1 MGKFISRG
9 KVFFPLNISET
20 VEGSFGNPA
29 FKFSAKRLKKV
40 FADSPKV
47 KKEMNENFEK
57 CFSQVRSFWNMGF
70 VSDNPA
76 DFFRKKAHN
85 FYGLTSVIVKPRFQ
99 TGVPSKTSFWVGEM
113 HKWTSC

>member
-1 MGKFISRG
+1 MGKFISGG

-29 FKFSAKRLKKV
+29 FKFSAKSLKKV
-40 FADSPKV
+40 FAYSPKV

-70 VSDNPA
+70 VFDNPA
-76 DFFRKKAHN
+76 DFFRKKAQT
-85 FYGLTSVIVKPRFQ
+85 FMAWRPWLWSPDSKQESLPKPPF
-99 TGVPSKTSFWVGEM
+99 G
-113 HKWTSC
+113 